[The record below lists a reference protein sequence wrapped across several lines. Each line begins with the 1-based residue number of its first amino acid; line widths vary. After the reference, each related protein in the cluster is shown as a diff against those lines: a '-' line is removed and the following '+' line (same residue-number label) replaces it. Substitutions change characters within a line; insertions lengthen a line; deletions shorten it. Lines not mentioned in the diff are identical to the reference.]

1 MKSLARPL
9 RGLASRFSPK
19 IQAVLNSGKAK
30 SGLFCLEENQKIRYH
45 NLTVRL

>member
-1 MKSLARPL
+1 LARPL

-30 SGLFCLEENQKIRYH
+30 GGLFFTELKFFDIII
-45 NLTVRL
+45 LKA